1 MLIFLR
7 YGSNFYIF
15 EQKNDQMQRSE
26 WANRREQAGSSS
38 LALGSHKSNE
48 AWVTK
53 IGAQNI
59 ENRKWNS
66 VIGIWTKKAE
76 KGLLW
81 FLFYVIGEVWI
92 VFIW

>member
-1 MLIFLR
+1 MLPISIFFKKIDLL
-7 YGSNFYIF
+7 
-15 EQKNDQMQRSE
+15 QRSE
-26 WANRREQAGSSS
+26 WASRRREQAGSSS
-38 LALGSHKSNE
+38 LASGSHKSNE

-66 VIGIWTKKAE
+66 VIGIWIKKAE
-76 KGLLW
+76 EGLLW
-81 FLFYVIGEVWI
+81 FWFYAIGEVWI